1 MADRPL
7 RISDE
12 QARELWRRAAE
23 LQAAA
28 ERSHQRTALG
38 TDSSGLSL
46 EQVAQ
51 AAEGAGID
59 PDYVRVA
66 LAEKQLP
73 DADSVSRDLWT
84 ARWLRAIL
92 REHDAIEESRVV
104 EAPPAVTFAALRG
117 VAAKPSFDL
126 ILESTIGSDPL
137 RDAVLVYRIGDD
149 ETNFQDKLNW
159 TDARVLLFTIR
170 AEAGHTRVRV
180 RVPLYR
186 RGINLALAG
195 GVSTGLAAVGMS
207 VGVSA
212 SGALPAMIAASAT
225 IGMLP
230 VALGGVAGAALGIS
244 VYRALYRWV
253 YRDGATAIG
262 KLLQAIAT
270 EAETPHLATH
280 TSGVVS

>member
-1 MADRPL
+1 MTDRPL

-12 QARELWRRAAE
+12 QARELWRGAAE

-28 ERSHQRTALG
+28 ERSHQRALV
-38 TDSSGLSL
+38 TDSSGISL

-73 DADSVSRDLWT
+73 DADAVNRDLWT

-92 REHDAIEESRVV
+92 REPDAIEESRVV

-212 SGALPAMIAASAT
+212 SGALPAVIAA
-225 IGMLP
+225 
-230 VALGGVAGAALGIS
+230 
-244 VYRALYRWV
+244 
-253 YRDGATAIG
+253 
-262 KLLQAIAT
+262 
-270 EAETPHLATH
+270 
-280 TSGVVS
+280 